1 MDDTYKTKDRAAVHY
16 TTARMGFILAS
27 VLISLLILAG
37 CKPPVPAPEPSD
49 QPLTAQPAPSLIVS
63 LSPTIFN
70 TPTVSAT
77 SSQSVTPIPT
87 AIMPGTIRQGAL
99 FSNLSP
105 YQVEEVA
112 TGDYQPDNP
121 TCGETYLNTLSEL
134 NSEIL
139 LTLTY
144 STPVV
149 PDQIEVYTGDGTV
162 AIKHIE
168 LLNSVTGLGRLIY
181 EGEKA
186 IGTEPVSAGACT
198 QKLILPA
205 DIDFEVDT
213 IIISFHDLASAAQ
226 LGAVE
231 LLGHLEKY
239 TEPAIYWR
247 VPLPEVVVDLSVNQ
261 SGIVYLSDEANGLF
275 AYDVEGNQLK
285 AFSVPDHAAITSVA
299 SDPAGN
305 LVLTDSGFG
314 WFVKLSPEG
323 YQLSAGGDGDYY
335 EAAVNPLDG
344 SLYLLHDNSL
354 SLFNSD
360 TAEFIRQIEME
371 EQLVITSLS
380 FNNQG
385 QLYALCHTDY
395 PATLI
400 ELDTSTGEELD
411 TILLGRSNFGEI
423 IARDLAIDGS
433 DNFYVLFSNNTAQI
447 AVHMLDKHGSLVK
460 RFGTLSTEYG
470 SWAEAEFFDPRAITV
485 TGDGR
490 FIIIGDGHEDSAFLT
505 AYLIEIE

>member
-1 MDDTYKTKDRAAVHY
+1 MRHTHNAESNAVNNY
-16 TTARMGFILAS
+16 FPSYIRFSLVIILFSLFI
-27 VLISLLILAG
+27 IAG
-37 CKPPVPAPEPSD
+37 CTPAVTAPEPTN
-49 QPLTAQPAPSLIVS
+49 QPLTAQPAPSLTVS

-70 TPTVSAT
+70 TPTISAT
-77 SSQSVTPIPT
+77 LTPSRTPIPAVT
-87 AIMPGTIRQGAL
+87 MPGIIRQGAL

-105 YQVEEVA
+105 YEVEEVA

-168 LLNSVTGLGRLIY
+168 LLNSLTGLGSLIY
-181 EGEKA
+181 EGDKA
-186 IGTEPVSAGACT
+186 FATEPVTAGACT
-198 QKLILPA
+198 QKFILPA

-213 IIISFHDLASAAQ
+213 IIVSFHDLPSAAQ
-226 LGAVE
+226 VGAVE

-239 TEPAIYWR
+239 VELPVFWR
-247 VPLPEVVVDLSVNQ
+247 IPLPEVVVDLSANH
-261 SGIVYLSDEANGLF
+261 SGLVYLSDKANGLYM
-275 AYDVEGNQLK
+275 YDVEGNQLK

-354 SLFNSD
+354 SVFNSD

-371 EQLVITSLS
+371 EQLVFTSLT

-423 IARDLAIDGS
+423 IVRDLAIDGN

-505 AYLIEIE
+505 AYLIEPD